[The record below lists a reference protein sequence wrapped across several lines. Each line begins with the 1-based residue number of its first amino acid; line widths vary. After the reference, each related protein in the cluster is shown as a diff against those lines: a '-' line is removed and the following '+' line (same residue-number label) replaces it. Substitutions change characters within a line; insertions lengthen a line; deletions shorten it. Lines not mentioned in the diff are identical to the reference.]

1 MIFNNEAYEEVYPRV
16 APAKLQPKKE
26 TMLPD
31 PDEDI
36 TEEDGSIEVE
46 APETP
51 EEVPEEGQTDELGT
65 SDTTG

>member
-1 MIFNNEAYEEVYPRV
+1 MIFNNEAYEEVYPHV

-65 SDTTG
+65 SDTAG